1 MFSQEYNVFARILLP
16 FGCFS
21 NVQTSTVRRCPA
33 QDLTSLFSFSSHP
46 FSRAFTLKYLQR
58 SGLYVM
64 ASTNMV
70 QEYHY
75 PLFSFHYSSVYVLF
89 SSPISPNSNK
99 KFARKFS
106 SLFWWSDFT
115 VIFTI
120 TAQHHIHGSQTE
132 LSYTS
137 EMFFSTYS
145 CFVTTTMSIS
155 LSAFKESVGL
165 HT

>member
-1 MFSQEYNVFARILLP
+1 
-16 FGCFS
+16 
-21 NVQTSTVRRCPA
+21 
-33 QDLTSLFSFSSHP
+33 
-46 FSRAFTLKYLQR
+46 
-58 SGLYVM
+58 M

-75 PLFSFHYSSVYVLF
+75 PLFSFHYSSEYVLF

-120 TAQHHIHGSQTE
+120 TAQHLNHGSQTE

-137 EMFFSTYS
+137 EMFSSTYS

-155 LSAFKESVGL
+155 LSAFKEWLAYIHRPEFCIENETSPVHWVSVNCSL
-165 HT
+165 SCQSLVCTSVRPVSLPASASVTFLSL